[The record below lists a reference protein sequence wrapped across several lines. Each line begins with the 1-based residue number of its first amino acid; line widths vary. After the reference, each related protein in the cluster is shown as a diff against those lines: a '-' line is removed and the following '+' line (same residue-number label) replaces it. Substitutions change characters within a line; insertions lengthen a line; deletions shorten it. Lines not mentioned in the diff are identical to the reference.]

1 MHTIRRVIAFMI
13 GVSLVTT
20 GTTTAAPLPV
30 SEPPSS
36 DLSSVFIT
44 GFQTTQLTTS
54 ELTTKLDS
62 IELYNS
68 ASTPVSV
75 KGWAID
81 AYAAN
86 STAPLCSV
94 IIAAS
99 DTSTYLRSNSYATI
113 AQNGALDPS
122 DQVRFFEN
130 DCAQAGQVITRITLR
145 SVSQIEDYVSNIPG
159 SGPYVRRGITST
171 YRDQDPFSSNFI
183 SLSATSGTGARFP
196 QTLYTGGW
204 YVAPADI
211 PLRIVEIYPDTA
223 ACAPNDTTS
232 ICTDYVKLYN
242 PTSHQVNLSDYRV
255 RTGSQGT
262 SSTSSN
268 TASLSGVLESGA
280 YVSIALPLTASG
292 SWVWLEDS
300 LGVRM
305 YDPSVTQYPSS
316 TDHTEQAWSF
326 NPDTGAW
333 QWTKYATP
341 GNEPNRFVGGNGSIN
356 ACSGLR
362 LSEIA
367 ANTDRQFI
375 EVYNA
380 TSQAMD
386 ISGCQ
391 LQTNR
396 SQAASYIFG
405 AGSVLGNGEVRS
417 IYLSQTPLTL
427 TKATSGTVY
436 LLDSTGTTEVDA
448 QPYSNLKQD
457 TSWALIDGEWRQTY
471 NVTPGMVNRY
481 AEYPACQA
489 GYYRNGET
497 GNCNKIVAS
506 SELATCAANQYRSEE
521 TNRCRLI
528 ASTAS
533 SLQSCAA
540 NQYRNPETNRCR
552 LLSSAESDLQPCT
565 ADQERN
571 LETNRCRKVL
581 GSSVAEAGHKLEDTS
596 SGGSTIGWIAFA
608 AVGLLAIGY
617 AIWEWRRELGGF
629 FGSMIGS
636 IKRG

>member
-13 GVSLVTT
+13 GVSLITT

-30 SEPPSS
+30 GEPPSS

-44 GFQTTQLTTS
+44 GFQTTQVTTETQS
-54 ELTTKLDS
+54 TTKLDI

-68 ASTPVSV
+68 ADNPILVS
-75 KGWAID
+75 GWAID
-81 AYAAN
+81 AYAGN
-86 STAPLCSV
+86 STTPHCSV
-94 IIAAS
+94 TIAPS
-99 DTSTYLRSNSYATI
+99 NQSTYLRPNSYAAL
-113 AQNGALDPS
+113 AQSGAINAS

-145 SVSQIEDYVSNIPG
+145 SVSRIEDNIASIPA
-159 SGPYVRRGITST
+159 SGPYVRRGITAT
-171 YRDQDPFSSNFI
+171 YRDQDTFSSNFI
-183 SLSATSGTGARFP
+183 SLSATSGTGTRSP

-204 YVAPADI
+204 YAAPADS
-211 PLRIVEIYPDTA
+211 PLRIIEIYPDAA
-223 ACAPNDTTS
+223 ACAPNDMMS

-242 PTSHQVNLSDYRV
+242 PTSDSINLSDYRM

-268 TASLSGVLESGA
+268 TAPLSGLLDPGG
-280 YVSIALPLTASG
+280 YVSIALPLSSSG
-292 SWVWLEDS
+292 NWVWLEDG

-316 TDHTEQAWSF
+316 TDHAEQAWSF

-341 GNEPNRFVGGNGSIN
+341 GNEPNRFVGGNGSVN
-356 ACSGLR
+356 PCSGLR

-367 ANTDRQFI
+367 ANTDKQFI

-380 TSQAMD
+380 TSGTLD

-396 SQAASYIFG
+396 SQTASYIFDL
-405 AGSVLGNGEVRS
+405 GSVLESGEIRS
-417 IYLSQTPLTL
+417 IYVSQTPLTL
-427 TKATSGTVY
+427 TKTTSGTVY
-436 LLDSTGTTEVDA
+436 LLDSSGTTEVDA
-448 QPYSNLKQD
+448 QQYSDLKEE
-457 TSWALIDGEWRQTY
+457 TSWALVDGEWRQTY
-471 NVTPGMVNRY
+471 ELTPGAANRY
-481 AEYPACQA
+481 SEYPACQS
-489 GYYRNGET
+489 GYFRNLET

-506 SELATCAANQYRSEE
+506 SELAACADNQYRSEE

-533 SLQSCAA
+533 LLQACAA
-540 NQYRNPETNRCR
+540 NQYRNLETNRCR
-552 LLSSAESDLQPCT
+552 LLSSAESDLQPC
-565 ADQERN
+565 AVGQERN
-571 LETNRCRKVL
+571 PETNRCRKVL
-581 GSSVAEAGHKLEDTS
+581 GSAVSQAGHKLEDTPS
-596 SGGSTIGWIAFA
+596 SGSTIGWIAFA
-608 AVGLLAIGY
+608 TVGLLALGY
-617 AIWEWRRELGGF
+617 GIWEWRREIAGL
-629 FGSMIGS
+629 FGSVTAKL
-636 IKRG
+636 KR